1 MSFFFVHPLFLFI
14 AVVILLLGS
23 SAIGY
28 RLASATRINDVTHHH
43 EQITGLR
50 DGLFVLLG
58 LLLGFTIAMV
68 LPRFDRRQD
77 LVVEEANAIRRTMLR
92 AELLPEPERSKTF
105 ELLRE
110 YVIVRADFI
119 NVKLADPATLNRNI
133 EQTKTLQDELWH
145 QAVDVTQEN
154 QTAVVAVYLSSLN
167 DAIDVADLQVAVL
180 EHRVPKQIWIV
191 LIMVGV
197 FQSFVTGY
205 NLKQNFWLARTVTP
219 LVIAMVL
226 AVIVDL
232 DSPRTGFIHTDQRS
246 IQRLVKD
253 VSAPGQLVMPKD
265 PQQ

>member
-1 MSFFFVHPLFLFI
+1 MSFLFVHPLLLFI
-14 AVVILLLGS
+14 AVLILLLGS

-77 LVVEEANAIRRTMLR
+77 LVVEEANTIRRTMLR
-92 AELLPEPERSKTF
+92 AQVLPEPERNKTL

-110 YVIVRADFI
+110 YVIVRADFT
-119 NVKLADPATLNRNI
+119 NVKLADAVALNRNI
-133 EQTKTLQDELWH
+133 EQTRALQDELWR
-145 QAVDVTQEN
+145 QAVDVTQQN
-154 QTAVVAVYLSSLN
+154 QTAVVAAYLTSLS
-167 DAIDVADLQVAVL
+167 DTIDVAELQLAFL
-180 EHRVPKQIWIV
+180 EHRVPKQVWIV
-191 LIMVGV
+191 LIMIGV
-197 FQSFVTGY
+197 FQGFVAGY
-205 NLKQNFWLARTVTP
+205 NLKQNFWLVRTITP
-219 LVIAMVL
+219 IVIALVL
-226 AVIVDL
+226 ALIVDL

-253 VSAPGQLVMPKD
+253 VSAPAPLVMPKD
-265 PQQ
+265 P